1 MSKVEP
7 PKAATFCKKK
17 QIKLAVDALLAYLR
31 EYQEKKGN
39 QLFESNDTI
48 FLQLA
53 LKKLPDLQKRTKK
66 IPLPHSIREVTEVCL
81 ISKEPGKVVKQKLQ
95 DAGVTQIAKVIS
107 LEKLRKE
114 YKTFALKRQLA
125 DSYDVFLCDDRIY
138 NLVLKNLG
146 KTFAKAH
153 KEPLAIC
160 CTRNRDLSKE
170 IKKTLTCTLLQYGIG
185 PSSSLRVGHS
195 GQPSD
200 ELVENVAHAAKL
212 IATKIPRGVD
222 NIKSLYLKSDKSI
235 ALPLY
240 NSVTELKPT
249 RKRKSKVRGD
259 KSEDIEENENAEAA
273 PISKKVKKA
282 PENPGKLIKKR
293 KKKSLS

>member
-1 MSKVEP
+1 M
-7 PKAATFCKKK
+7 
-17 QIKLAVDALLAYLR
+17 
-31 EYQEKKGN
+31 
-39 QLFESNDTI
+39 
-48 FLQLA
+48 
-53 LKKLPDLQKRTKK
+53 
-66 IPLPHSIREVTEVCL
+66 
-81 ISKEPGKVVKQKLQ
+81 
-95 DAGVTQIAKVIS
+95 
-107 LEKLRKE
+107 
-114 YKTFALKRQLA
+114 
-125 DSYDVFLCDDRIY
+125 
-138 NLVLKNLG
+138 
-146 KTFAKAH
+146 
-153 KEPLAIC
+153 
-160 CTRNRDLSKE
+160 
-170 IKKTLTCTLLQYGIG
+170 
-185 PSSSLRVGHS
+185 GHS